1 MANSGTYTAYRQLKP
16 LEGSIA
22 DDMQQQQD
30 NSFKRQHLKSQEEKT
45 KQDRIDKAEKEKREL
60 WEKHVKPLSNYDT
73 GSKSL
78 NEAQGRLILEAQK
91 EYVPLMAV
99 VNNPNASDDERLK
112 ATIKLQNI
120 NNLPE
125 NLSSMTKTLTERDL
139 AIKKGIA
146 AGTMFAD
153 PVYDK
158 NYQEGFQNKL
168 LALDDNG
175 MPMVAFK
182 DLDGDGKDDL
192 ETYDQI
198 QNVVP
203 KYEIQQRF
211 DRNADLIATSKN
223 LQPNANDKDLLTAY
237 TNSQLY
243 ELDGVTPT
251 ARLKSYARDAGITDY
266 TNTAALKVI
275 ATNYTNDVLLRV
287 KPDTAQQALEQKIL
301 NDAEN
306 NRIARERLRITESEG
321 AKNRKSAAEART
333 ERLEQEA
340 AGKTTVATA
349 TMDNEGNTVTTTKS
363 QGNGK
368 TKSNTN
374 TTTKKKVYAGIDP
387 KTGKAIYK

>member
-1 MANSGTYTAYRQLKP
+1 MANPGTYTAYRQLKP
-16 LEGSIA
+16 LEGSVS

-30 NSFKRQHLKSQEEKT
+30 NSFKNKAFKSQEDRI
-45 KQDRIDKAEKEKREL
+45 KQDRIDKTEREKTAL
-60 WEKHVKPLSNYDT
+60 WDKHVKPLSNYDT

-99 VNNPNASDDERLK
+99 VNNPNASDEDRLN
-112 ATIKLQNI
+112 ATLKLQNI

-125 NLSSMTKTLTERDL
+125 NLSSMTKSLTERDV

-146 AGTMFAD
+146 AGTLFSD
-153 PVYDK
+153 PNYDK

-182 DLDGDGKDDL
+182 DVDGDGKNDL

-211 DRNADLIATSKN
+211 DRNAELLATSKN
-223 LQPNANDKDLLTAY
+223 LQPNANDPDLLNDY
-237 TNSQLY
+237 VVNQLY

-251 ARLKSYARDAGITDY
+251 ARLKSFARDAGITDY
-266 TNTAALKVI
+266 SNTAALKRI
-275 ATNYTNDVLLRV
+275 ADSYTKDVLLRV
-287 KPDTAQQALEQKIL
+287 KPDTAQQALDQKIKQ
-301 NDAEN
+301 DAIDN
-306 NRIARERLRITESEG
+306 KNARDRMELTRSEG
-321 AKNRKSAAEART
+321 EKNRQSAAEARK
-333 ERLEQEA
+333 ERLAQEA
-340 AGKTTVATA
+340 AGKTTTSTA
-349 TMDNEGNTVTTTKS
+349 TMDANGNTITTTKS
-363 QGNGK
+363 KGNNSG
-368 TKSNTN
+368 
-374 TTTKKKVYAGIDP
+374 TKKPSTKNKVYAGIDP
-387 KTGKAIYK
+387 KTGKPIYK

>member
-1 MANSGTYTAYRQLKP
+1 MANPGTYTAYRQLKP
-16 LEGSIA
+16 LEGSVS

-30 NSFKRQHLKSQEEKT
+30 NTFRRQAFKAQEDKI
-45 KQDRIDKAEKEKREL
+45 KQDKIDKAEKEKRDL
-60 WEKHVKPLSNYDT
+60 WDKHVKPLSNYDT

-99 VNNPNASDDERLK
+99 INNPTASDDDRLK
-112 ATIKLQNI
+112 ATLKLQNI

-125 NLSSMTKTLTERDL
+125 NLSSMTKSLTERDL

-146 AGTMFAD
+146 AGTLFSD
-153 PVYDK
+153 PNYDK

-182 DLDGDGKDDL
+182 DLDGDGKNDL

-211 DRNADLIATSKN
+211 DRNTELLATSKN
-223 LQPNANDKDLLTAY
+223 LQSNANDPALLNDY
-237 TNSQLY
+237 VSNQLY

-251 ARLKSYARDAGITDY
+251 ARLKSFAREAGITDY
-266 TNTAALKVI
+266 SNTEALKKI
-275 ATNYTNDVLLRV
+275 ADSYTKDVLLRV
-287 KPDTAQQALEQKIL
+287 KPDTAQQALEQKIKQ
-301 NDAEN
+301 DAIDN
-306 NRIARERLRITESEG
+306 QLAKERLELTRSEG
-321 AKNRKSAAEART
+321 EKNRKSAAEARK
-333 ERLEQEA
+333 ERLAQEA
-340 AGKTTVATA
+340 AGKTTTSTVK
-349 TMDNEGNTVTTTKS
+349 MDADGNTITTIKSKGNNSSTK
-363 QGNGK
+363 K
-368 TKSNTN
+368 
-374 TTTKKKVYAGIDP
+374 TTKKP
-387 KTGKAIYK
+387 KINY

>member
-1 MANSGTYTAYRQLKP
+1 MANPGTYTAYRQLKP
-16 LEGSIA
+16 LEGSVS

-30 NSFKRQHLKSQEEKT
+30 NSFKRKAFKSQEDKI
-45 KQDRIDKAEKEKREL
+45 KQDRIDKAEKEKTAL
-60 WEKHVKPLSNYDT
+60 WDKHVKPLSNYDT

-99 VNNPNASDDERLK
+99 VNNPNASDEDRLN
-112 ATIKLQNI
+112 ATLKLQNI

-125 NLSSMTKTLTERDL
+125 NLSSMTKSLTERDV

-146 AGTMFAD
+146 AGTLFSD
-153 PVYDK
+153 PNYDK

-182 DLDGDGKDDL
+182 DVDGDGKNDL

-211 DRNADLIATSKN
+211 DRNAELLATSKN
-223 LQPNANDKDLLTAY
+223 LQPNANDPDLLNDY
-237 TNSQLY
+237 VVNQLY

-251 ARLKSYARDAGITDY
+251 ARLKSFARDAGITDY
-266 TNTAALKVI
+266 SNTAALKRI
-275 ATNYTNDVLLRV
+275 ADSYTKDVLLRV
-287 KPDTAQQALEQKIL
+287 KPDTAQQALEQKIK

-306 NRIARERLRITESEG
+306 NRIARERLELTRSEG
-321 AKNRKSAAEART
+321 EKNRKSAAEARK
-333 ERLEQEA
+333 ERLAQEA
-340 AGKTTVATA
+340 AGKTTTSTA
-349 TMDNEGNTVTTTKS
+349 TMDADGNTVTTTKS
-363 QGNGK
+363 KGNNSGNSK
-368 TKSNTN
+368 TNA
-374 TTTKKKVYAGIDP
+374 KKGVYAGIDP